1 MIQPIQFAGETKSN
15 AIRQVV
21 AEREPLALRTFTPSQ
36 AVFAKSAGVYHWTP
50 EGRKLFDYS
59 SGVLVANL
67 GHNPK
72 RWLQHFAKSMGWTAE
87 MLFGSEEVGCVES
100 SERTGSCA
108 TERTTVDPS
117 LRRREVL
124 SAERQDYGTTY
135 VPAVTMTAYN
145 GITEIETQ
153 AVQRLLAN
161 LKRSKGSER
170 LDTIVWA
177 ASEIGRAHV

>member
-1 MIQPIQFAGETKSN
+1 MTQPIQFAGETKSN
-15 AIRQVV
+15 AVRQVV

-72 RWLQHFAKSMGWTAE
+72 RWMQHFAKSMGWSPE
-87 MLFGSEEVGCVES
+87 LLFSEEGVGCVES
-100 SERTGSCA
+100 SERTDSCA
-108 TERTTVDPS
+108 TDRATVDPS

-135 VPAVTMTAYN
+135 VPAITMTAYN

-161 LKRSKGSER
+161 IKRSCDTT
-170 LDTIVWA
+170 LDDSLIP
-177 ASEIGRAHV
+177 IDC